1 MTEKSFERNKVLCL
15 GRIYCDIIFTGL
27 PDMPMLG
34 RERFAQDVT
43 IAAGGGAYITAAH
56 LAALGRPS
64 ALLTRLGTD
73 PLSQSLNPELEGSGI
88 DLAFIERSHD
98 AGPQPTVAL
107 VKDGERA
114 FVSRRAG
121 TSRPAS
127 LEEALSAPDIAH
139 LHIAEFATLNDNP
152 DVIVMAKRCGL
163 TVSLDPS
170 WDDELIRQDAGF
182 FEACAGVDIFL
193 PNVEEGEALTGEKSA
208 ETVLCHLQKHFP
220 LVVLKRGEHGAIASR
235 GTTRV
240 SAEALPVNVVD
251 TTGAGD
257 AFNAGFLHAWL
268 GNSDIKSSLA
278 GGIKAAALS
287 VQSAGGAPPRQ
298 LQETYLKRSPERLG

>member
-1 MTEKSFERNKVLCL
+1 MTVRSSERSKVLCL

-27 PDMPMLG
+27 HDMPVLG
-34 RERFAQDVT
+34 RERFAEGVA

-56 LAALGRPS
+56 LASLGRPS

-73 PLSQSLNPELEGSGI
+73 PLSDSLGPELEGSGI
-88 DLAFIERSHD
+88 DLAFVERSDD
-98 AGPQPTVAL
+98 AGPQPTIAL

-127 LEEALSAPDIAH
+127 LEKALSAPDITH

-152 DVIVMAKRCGL
+152 DVIAMAKSWGL

-170 WDDELIRQDAGF
+170 WDDQLIRHDTGF
-182 FEACAGVDIFL
+182 FETCAGVDIFL
-193 PNVEEGEALTGEKSA
+193 PNAEEGEALTGEKSPEA
-208 ETVLCHLQKHFP
+208 ILSHLQKHFP
-220 LVVLKRGEHGAIASR
+220 LVALKRGRHGALASWR
-235 GTTRV
+235 STPI
-240 SAEALPVNVVD
+240 SAEALPVAVMD

-257 AFNAGFLHAWL
+257 AFNAGFLHSWL
-268 GNSDIKSSLA
+268 GTSDIQRSLA
-278 GGIKAAALS
+278 GGIKAGALS
-287 VQSAGGAPPRQ
+287 VQSAGGAPPR
-298 LQETYLKRSPERLG
+298 LL

>member
-1 MTEKSFERNKVLCL
+1 MTGRASEQTKVLCL

-27 PDMPMLG
+27 HDMPVLG

-43 IAAGGGAYITAAH
+43 VVAGGGAYITAAH
-56 LAALGRPS
+56 LASLGRPS

-73 PLSQSLNPELEGSGI
+73 PLSRSLDPELEGSGI
-88 DLAFIERSHD
+88 DLAFIERSRD

-127 LEEALSAPDIAH
+127 LEKALASPGIAH
-139 LHIAEFATLNDNP
+139 LHIAEFATLKDNP
-152 DVIVMAKRCGL
+152 NVIAMAKERGL

-170 WDDELIRQDAGF
+170 WDDQLIRQDVGF
-182 FEACAGVDIFL
+182 FETCAGVDVFL
-193 PNVEEGEALTGEKSA
+193 PNVEEGEALTGETSTDA
-208 ETVLCHLQKHFP
+208 ILSVLQKHFP
-220 LVVLKRGEHGAIASR
+220 LVVLKRGEHGAVARQGS
-235 GTTRV
+235 TRV
-240 SAEALPVNVVD
+240 SAEALPVTVID

-257 AFNAGFLHAWL
+257 AFNAGFLHSWL
-268 GNSDIKSSLA
+268 GTAEVEGSLEA
-278 GGIKAAALS
+278 GIKAGALS
-287 VQSAGGAPPRQ
+287 VQSPGGAPR
-298 LQETYLKRSPERLG
+298 RS